1 LFYCSAYISA
11 ADEWREIIL
20 RYLMLEWLFGSKK
33 EEQKASKEDE
43 LGKDEKWVYD
53 YVRQYLISPIWRN
66 PLLDFIEENCLLFE
80 DQEENKFE
88 YTKVFQEFTGL
99 SALLLESMI
108 EEIGIS
114 EKTLEKCI
122 IKGIRSERDNKIFR
136 QILLCDNFLAF
147 KKMMITKNKE
157 LEVEALT
164 KIHQQAPKEGTP
176 PPIQKSPNMK
186 HSLPSMPRNFKGS
199 KSKKPSPCP

>member
-1 LFYCSAYISA
+1 
-11 ADEWREIIL
+11 
-20 RYLMLEWLFGSKK
+20 MLEWLFGSKK
-33 EEQKASKEDE
+33 EEQKAGKEDE

-108 EEIGIS
+108 EEIGIP

-147 KKMMITKNKE
+147 KKIMIAKNKE
-157 LEVEALT
+157 LEVEALA
-164 KIHQQAPKEGTP
+164 KIHQQAPKEGTTC
-176 PPIQKSPNMK
+176 PI
-186 HSLPSMPRNFKGS
+186 LE
-199 KSKKPSPCP
+199 KPQHEAQLAIDAKEL